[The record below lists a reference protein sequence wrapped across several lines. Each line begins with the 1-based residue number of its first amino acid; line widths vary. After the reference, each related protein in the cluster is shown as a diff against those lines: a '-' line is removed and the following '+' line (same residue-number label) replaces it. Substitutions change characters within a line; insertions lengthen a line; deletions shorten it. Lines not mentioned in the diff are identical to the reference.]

1 MSCRHCG
8 RTHKTGNHFKLAEKL
23 TDKGFPTHPKK
34 AYRTAHEEA
43 SKKEKMKFPRKDY
56 DTLKK
61 MDYNSPKGELLGKN
75 TKKGKI
81 EVSKKVPAKLRK
93 EVAFHEKTENKILRS
108 RKKK

>member
-8 RTHKTGNHFKLAEKL
+8 RSHKTADHFKLVEKL
-23 TDKGFPTHPKK
+23 SDKGFPKSSKK
-34 AYRTAHEEA
+34 YPTAHEEA

-61 MDYNSPKGELLGKN
+61 MDYNTPRGELLGKN

-93 EVAFHEKTENKILRS
+93 EVAFHEKAENKILRS
-108 RKKK
+108 KRKK